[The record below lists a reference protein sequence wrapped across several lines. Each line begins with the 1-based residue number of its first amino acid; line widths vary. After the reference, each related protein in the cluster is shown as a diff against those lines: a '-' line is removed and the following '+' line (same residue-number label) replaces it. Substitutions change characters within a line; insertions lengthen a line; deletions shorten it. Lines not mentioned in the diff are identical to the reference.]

1 MQVLYFVVTSI
12 SALLAL
18 VEPRSLI
25 ISYGGNYSL
34 QCPQRRNDPSVKWL
48 FNQQPIVEDDFVQ
61 FVDQATLRVTVV
73 NSSYTGRYS
82 CGKDDM
88 EYVFYWLLTEEE
100 HYIGLPA
107 TIEAMANEEFTVTV
121 RCRMNT
127 GDNPVAVTMYIN
139 NTAKGHQ
146 RLTNGSCQAAFTVA
160 VNRSSIM
167 YFILTTSGVNG
178 DIKSAKIQITL
189 RGDPGGT
196 TSPNPTVDAPT
207 VVSLSIIIS
216 VIFFCVLGLVVIIMM
231 IILCKRKK
239 SHCCCLRCREREERL
254 GGEENVAVV
263 EGALHNNNEQRESIA
278 MISEKDVDTKSHDDN
293 PNIVSGTT
301 GASRFPPSL
310 FSEAQRAYVLP
321 RPPLQPQQQ
330 SPVLPCLET
339 VTPEVCSRETTPFN
353 SQVAEEVVVG
363 YLFAV

>member
-196 TSPNPTVDAPT
+196 TSPNPSKCQSKNESSIVF
-207 VVSLSIIIS
+207 VSYSFSLT
-216 VIFFCVLGLVVIIMM
+216 LPLVYLKWSSNDFQLWMHQ
-231 IILCKRKK
+231 LW
-239 SHCCCLRCREREERL
+239 SHC
-254 GGEENVAVV
+254 
-263 EGALHNNNEQRESIA
+263 
-278 MISEKDVDTKSHDDN
+278 
-293 PNIVSGTT
+293 
-301 GASRFPPSL
+301 PSL
-310 FSEAQRAYVLP
+310 FL
-321 RPPLQPQQQ
+321 
-330 SPVLPCLET
+330 
-339 VTPEVCSRETTPFN
+339 
-353 SQVAEEVVVG
+353 
-363 YLFAV
+363 